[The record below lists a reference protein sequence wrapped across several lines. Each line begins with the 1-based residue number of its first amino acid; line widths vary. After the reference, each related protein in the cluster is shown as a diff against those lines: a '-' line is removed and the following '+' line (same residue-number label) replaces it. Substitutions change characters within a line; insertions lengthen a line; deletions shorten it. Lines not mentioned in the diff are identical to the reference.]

1 MEKKKEQAL
10 KSPQEKVSAPFYHF
24 PQIFPPR
31 VPPGWVGVRRWVSGH
46 GGGSGMSIKLSLNPG
61 YSSPEANSFLFSST
75 PRRKRWQS
83 ALPSPFFPQHTPPPH
98 TQLRSTHK
106 SCHLFFQLTVQ
117 LKITKHCW
125 EKGNKTQVTSDIW
138 ASLVAQMEKA
148 MAPHSGTLAWKI
160 PWTEEPGGL
169 RSMGSLRVGHN

>member
-1 MEKKKEQAL
+1 MKKKRN
-10 KSPQEKVSAPFYHF
+10 KSSKAPRRRCQLLYHF

-31 VPPGWVGVRRWVSGH
+31 VPPGWVGVGRGVSGH
-46 GGGSGMSIKLSLNPG
+46 AGGSGMSIKLSLNPG

-75 PRRKRWQS
+75 SKRKLWQS

-98 TQLRSTHK
+98 TQIRCTHK

-125 EKGNKTQVTSDIW
+125 EKGNKTQVSSDI
-138 ASLVAQMEKA
+138 
-148 MAPHSGTLAWKI
+148 
-160 PWTEEPGGL
+160 
-169 RSMGSLRVGHN
+169 